1 MFFLKEI
8 SIEKVIKS
16 DLDNIK
22 IDGEGIELS
31 KYLEFFYYFIN
42 VVCFIC
48 NKYSKDGEY
57 LLVIKCIKE
66 NVFFIEKKG

>member
-1 MFFLKEI
+1 MFFSKEI

-31 KYLEFFYYFIN
+31 KYLEFFDYFIN

-48 NKYSKDGEY
+48 NEYSKDDEY
-57 LLVIKCIKE
+57 L
-66 NVFFIEKKG
+66 

>member
-1 MFFLKEI
+1 MYLKCLKLSEYCVFDFVFFSKEI
-8 SIEKVIKS
+8 GIEKVIKS

-31 KYLEFFYYFIN
+31 KYLEFFDYFIN

-48 NKYSKDGEY
+48 NKYSKDNEY
-57 LLVIKCIKE
+57 L
-66 NVFFIEKKG
+66 

>member
-8 SIEKVIKS
+8 DIEKVKES
-16 DLDNIK
+16 DSNNLK
-22 IDGEGIELS
+22 IDGEG
-31 KYLEFFYYFIN
+31 KYLEFFNYFIN